1 MTIWRYGGMTDDGRR
16 QWIKAEGEASNMG
29 VMSNSEHSARF
40 RACKR
45 FEGSTQETARIE
57 MEEEGKVGR
66 LTGTNISNDGRET
79 DTDTE
84 SVAALC
90 LVLWCALVCF
100 CACTSDER
108 TPQGRRRTRDEGP
121 EARDEGPRLE
131 TRDERR
137 ETWHCL
143 FAWDPV
149 GKPQGMC
156 KLPGRNP
163 DQGSRLDSSCALWP
177 LRCALEAAD
186 QRQEPTAWVGADR
199 GCLVRYRLSP
209 YLSRSEPR
217 G

>member
-1 MTIWRYGGMTDDGRR
+1 
-16 QWIKAEGEASNMG
+16 MG

-45 FEGSTQETARIE
+45 FEGSIQETARIE

-66 LTGTNISNDGRET
+66 LTGTNITNDGRET

-100 CACTSDER
+100 VLARVTSVLR
-108 TPQGRRRTRDEGP
+108 RDEGGRGT
-121 EARDEGPRLE
+121 RDQRLETRDQRLE
-131 TRDERR
+131 TRDE
-137 ETWHCL
+137 
-143 FAWDPV
+143 
-149 GKPQGMC
+149 KPGIVSMHGTPSASPKACVSYRGVTQI
-156 KLPGRNP
+156 KGR
-163 DQGSRLDSSCALWP
+163 DSTAPARSGA